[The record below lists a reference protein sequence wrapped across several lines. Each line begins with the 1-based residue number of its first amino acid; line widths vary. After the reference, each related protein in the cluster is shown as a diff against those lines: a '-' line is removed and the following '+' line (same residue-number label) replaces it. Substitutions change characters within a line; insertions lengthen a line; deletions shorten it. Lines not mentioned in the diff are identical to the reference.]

1 MSASKSSPT
10 NTTTTSTQAQETNL
24 AATNTQGITLVG
36 TGNKN
41 TQNTTNNTITTNIS
55 TDQGAVQAG
64 SELGQAAIAANSGL
78 TQTVSA
84 DSFSFANHALD
95 VISQD
100 QTNSAALVQNYL
112 SQGAADLNQ
121 TESAFTN
128 LEQQN
133 QTAANTQFGNI
144 ASTLASIAQSNDT
157 SQATQA
163 QAANQQI
170 TLYIIGG
177 VVVIAAAWLLMRRSA

>member
-36 TGNKN
+36 QGNRN
-41 TQNTTNNTITTNIS
+41 TQNTTNNTITVA

-64 SELGQAAIAANSGL
+64 TELGQAALAANSGL
-78 TQTVSA
+78 TQSVSA

-100 QTNSAALVQNYL
+100 QTSSAALVQNFL

-121 TESAFTN
+121 SESAFTN
-128 LEQQN
+128 LELQN

-144 ASTLASIAQSNDT
+144 EATLANIAQSNDT
-157 SQATQA
+157 SQASQA
-163 QAANQQI
+163 QADNQKI
-170 TLYIIGG
+170 TLYIVGG
-177 VVVIAAAWLLMRRSA
+177 VILIAAALILTRRAA

>member
-36 TGNKN
+36 QGNRN
-41 TQNTTNNTITTNIS
+41 TQNTTNTTNTVNIA

-64 SELGQAAIAANSGL
+64 TELGQAALAANSGL
-78 TQTVSA
+78 TQSVSA

-100 QTNSAALVQNYL
+100 QTSSAALVQNFL

-128 LEQQN
+128 LELQN
-133 QTAANTQFGNI
+133 QTAANNQFGNI
-144 ASTLASIAQSNDT
+144 ESTLANIAQSNDT
-157 SQATQA
+157 SQASQA
-163 QAANQQI
+163 QADNQKI
-170 TLYIIGG
+170 TLYIVGG
-177 VVVIAAAWLLMRRSA
+177 VILIAAALILTRRAA